1 VYQLYTLMNRAILFG
16 GEHMVNAQKAL
27 DRVLAA

>member
-1 VYQLYTLMNRAILFG
+1 MNRAILFG